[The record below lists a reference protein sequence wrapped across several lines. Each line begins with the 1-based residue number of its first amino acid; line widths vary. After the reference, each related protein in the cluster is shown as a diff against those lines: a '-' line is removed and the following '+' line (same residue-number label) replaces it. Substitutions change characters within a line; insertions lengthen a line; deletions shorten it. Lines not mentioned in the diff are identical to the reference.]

1 MTIEQLDQYISDFI
15 LTKNPIEHDVEGAP
29 FKIGQKV
36 KILDNPNDDETFD
49 MKFANKIGKIRF
61 FEYESGCGQTF
72 PRDPMI
78 SVRLDDGKAMGFGKK
93 NSFCLIKSFC
103 IFLDL

>member
-1 MTIEQLDQYISDFI
+1 MTIEQLDHYIANYI
-15 LTKNPIEHDVEGAP
+15 LTKNPLYHDIKGAP
-29 FKIGQKV
+29 FRIGQMV
-36 KILDNPNDDETFD
+36 RVLENPSNDETFD

-78 SVRLDDGKAMGFGKK
+78 SVELTDGKSDGFGTR
-93 NSFCLIKSFC
+93 S
-103 IFLDL
+103 